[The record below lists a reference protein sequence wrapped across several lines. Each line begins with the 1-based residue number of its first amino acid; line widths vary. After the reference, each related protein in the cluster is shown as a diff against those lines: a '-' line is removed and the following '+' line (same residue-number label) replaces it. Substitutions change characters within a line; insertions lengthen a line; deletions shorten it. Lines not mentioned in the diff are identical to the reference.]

1 MLMFRP
7 NISTKLLVLLLVVSL
22 VPMGLL
28 SVYWYHTTQVS
39 LRSDAEARQKLQ
51 TQSDAYRVDQYM
63 TDKVNAL
70 IIHSQATSVQT
81 FHIGAATTDLE
92 SLIQQDGDIQQ
103 LSLTDQKGNVVIN
116 LDRSGA
122 LPSGAN
128 VASGDAFRAA
138 TYLAGKEY
146 ISPVTFNSKKQPM
159 VTIAAPLIQYT
170 SGQDLANLSTAGDS
184 QIRTSD
190 QISGVLIERVSLNN
204 LWQSVFSKTANSDG
218 YAYVVDSEGA
228 LIGYPD
234 TAFKEAHQNLKQT
247 APVAAF
253 LANPSASPK
262 PVTMTSERGLRVLSS
277 YAEVSRTNWGVIGEV
292 PLSTVFA
299 TANHAAA
306 IGMGI
311 LAIAAVVI
319 VIASYIASQ
328 RVASP
333 IKRLAAGAEQISL
346 GKLDTRIIV
355 KSRDEIGLLA
365 QAFNRMAA
373 RLAAILQQAVAEST
387 KANVILN
394 NVSEGIL
401 ALDAQG
407 NIMLANVAAAVFIG
421 ELPQNIIH
429 KPMKDLYH
437 WTVNGKPFSPLQTG
451 VGIYQEIML
460 TNANKRVYFVD
471 MLVNPIRDDP
481 MGINC
486 ILTILDKSKEREFEN
501 MKVDFVSMAA
511 HELRTPMTSIRG
523 YVDLI
528 QHEQGF
534 TPSDTIKDYINHIEA
549 SSVQLVGLINNLL
562 NVSRIERG
570 ALTLRRDKV
579 DWAELVQKSIADQQ
593 FTAKAKS
600 LTLTYEGPPSGV
612 YLFADPLAITE
623 VINNLVSNAIN
634 HTLTGGTVAVT
645 IVEVGDE
652 VVTKVIDNGVG
663 ISEQALPHLFT
674 KFFRARSSLTSGSG
688 GTGLGLFISRS
699 IVEMHDGRIT
709 AESEEGRGSTFTV
722 VLPTFDEETYNRE
735 AKVKSESITRSH
747 GWIIKN
753 TSRRR

>member
-1 MLMFRP
+1 MFRP
-7 NISTKLLVLLLVVSL
+7 NISTKLLVLLLL
-22 VPMGLL
+22 VALIPMGLL
-28 SVYWYHTTQVS
+28 SVYWYRTTQIS
-39 LRSDAEARQKLQ
+39 LRSDAVASQKIQ
-51 TQSDAYRVDQYM
+51 TQSDSYRVDQYM

-70 IIHSQATSVQT
+70 IIHSQATSVQSFIIT
-81 FHIGAATTDLE
+81 PATKDLQ
-92 SLIQQDGDIQQ
+92 SLLQQDGDIQH
-103 LSLTDQKGNVVIN
+103 LTLVNQKGIVAIN
-116 LDRSGA
+116 FDRSGS
-122 LPSGAN
+122 LPTGAD
-128 VASGDAFRAA
+128 VSSEDAFRAA

-159 VTIAAPLIQYT
+159 VTIAAPLVQYT
-170 SGQDLANLSTAGDS
+170 SGQDLTNLSTAADG
-184 QIRTSD
+184 QIRTPD
-190 QISGVLIERVSLNN
+190 QISGVLIETVNLNN
-204 LWQSVFSKTANSDG
+204 LWQSVFTKTASNG
-218 YAYVVDSEGA
+218 EYAYVVDSEGA

-234 TAFKEAHQNLKQT
+234 TSFSATHQSLKQA

-253 LANPSASPK
+253 LANPTASPT
-262 PVTMTSERGLRVLSS
+262 PTTMTSERGLKVLSS
-277 YAEVSRTNWGVIGEV
+277 YAQVSRTNWGVISEV

-299 TANHAAA
+299 ASNRAAA
-306 IGMGI
+306 VGAAI
-311 LAIAAVVI
+311 LAIATAVITV
-319 VIASYIASQ
+319 VSYVVSR
-328 RVASP
+328 RVTRP
-333 IKRLAAGAEQISL
+333 IRQLAESAEQISL
-346 GKLDTRIIV
+346 GKLDTRTSV
-355 KSRDEIGLLA
+355 ESRDEIGSLS

-373 RLAAILQQAVAEST
+373 RLATILQQAVAEST

-401 ALDAQG
+401 ALDGEG

-421 ELPQNIIH
+421 ELPQNIIR
-429 KPMKDLYH
+429 KPMDDLYH
-437 WTVNGKPFSPLQTG
+437 WTVNGKPFHPLQTG

-460 TNANKRVYFVD
+460 TNENKRVYFVD

-481 MGINC
+481 TGINC
-486 ILTILDKSKEREFEN
+486 ILTILDKSKERELEN

-528 QHEQGF
+528 QHEKSFQ
-534 TPSDTIKDYINHIEA
+534 PSELIQDYVSHIDA

-570 ALTLRRDKV
+570 VLTLRRDKI
-579 DWAELVQKSIADQQ
+579 DWAELVQKAIADQQ

-600 LTLTYEGPPSGV
+600 LTLTYEGPKEGV
-612 YLFADPLAITE
+612 FLFADPLAITE

-634 HTLTGGTVAVT
+634 HTLTGGTIAVT
-645 IVEVGDE
+645 VVEMGDE

-663 ISEQALPHLFT
+663 ISEQSLPHLFT
-674 KFFRARSSLTSGSG
+674 KFYRARSSLTSGSG

-699 IVEMHDGRIT
+699 IVEMHDGRIS
-709 AESEEGRGSTFTV
+709 AESEEGKGSTFTV

-735 AKVKSESITRSH
+735 AKVKSESITRKH